1 MSLQALWREVTQWNC
16 AVRRAENENAKVR
29 HGQLIRS
36 GRQHLDQRV
45 PTHLSRKEP
54 HKDSYRTRRS
64 FWSGCVSDANCPDT
78 NCLQNSDCEVT
89 FADWQALYPFG
100 AKQFPATLRADS
112 ESYRSIASVTIRSMI
127 PPMIRKATS

>member
-78 NCLQNSDCEVT
+78 SCLQNSDCEVT
-89 FADWQALYPFG
+89 FSYCFNDTAIAENHTLSLHDALPIF
-100 AKQFPATLRADS
+100 FWF
-112 ESYRSIASVTIRSMI
+112 IASV
-127 PPMIRKATS
+127 